1 MIFELLQT
9 ADAIKKDGKQIDKAV
24 DRKDR
29 LVDDNMISN
38 DNMVSD
44 PQTHKNAVRKGG
56 RISWWN
62 KLIDDNIN
70 DRRFPKDTIRRDD
83 RNVNLAQKADGFR
96 QGSTG
101 HSAQDLNNK
110 RHIMRKWDP
119 KSKIKQD
126 SEKSSRGSWNK
137 HNHVNAEQV
146 RCLETTEKESSERDH
161 RNDQEAVVSAAK
173 DSDKFEKENTRKEK
187 AMDNPTDP
195 TEIEI
200 DNIIKRKN
208 GK

>member
-9 ADAIKKDGKQIDKAV
+9 ADAIKKDGKQIDKAI

-29 LVDDNMISN
+29 LVDDNMT
-38 DNMVSD
+38 SD
-44 PQTHKNAVRKGG
+44 PRTHKNAVRKGG
-56 RISWWN
+56 RISWWH
-62 KLIDDNIN
+62 KLIDDNIIN

-110 RHIMRKWDP
+110 RHIMKEWDP

-126 SEKSSRGSWNK
+126 SEKS
-137 HNHVNAEQV
+137 
-146 RCLETTEKESSERDH
+146 
-161 RNDQEAVVSAAK
+161 
-173 DSDKFEKENTRKEK
+173 
-187 AMDNPTDP
+187 
-195 TEIEI
+195 I
-200 DNIIKRKN
+200 
-208 GK
+208 